1 MKLQKKPQKR
11 ANNPSYWGALSANW
25 PMAYSPPWAL
35 AVMAC
40 QPSLLRVAL
49 SALPALH
56 VPD

>member
-1 MKLQKKPQKR
+1 MKLQKKPQKK

-49 SALPALH
+49 SA
-56 VPD
+56 